1 MSSSPVA
8 RTTDADFALEIDF
21 VPGSPDPARV
31 FRSMTQLIDT
41 FQRFD
46 RELVQ
51 TIDVN
56 IEPVMLLE
64 NVEAGSIKSWL
75 RAVLNATDDTG
86 LQELNWKRIVGGY
99 LVRAKYL
106 TIDWLNKRTEIIGTA
121 ELDELQGEILKAAEA
136 TGVKRIPSY
145 QPPSKFLLVR
155 SIIDIG
161 GSLNFLQKDDKVVFE
176 TKGGDRVDFNL
187 SLRIVPES
195 MKDLLVEESLSHTE
209 EMILKV
215 KKPDFLGE
223 SKWEFMHEH
232 VLEAKM
238 LDVEWLTRFRNGEF
252 VLRPGSAIRARVQ
265 VDVEYGVER
274 EIVSRT
280 FTILKVIEVMPPPDV
295 EQTKLLM

>member
-1 MSSSPVA
+1 
-8 RTTDADFALEIDF
+8 
-21 VPGSPDPARV
+21 
-31 FRSMTQLIDT
+31 
-41 FQRFD
+41 
-46 RELVQ
+46 
-51 TIDVN
+51 VN